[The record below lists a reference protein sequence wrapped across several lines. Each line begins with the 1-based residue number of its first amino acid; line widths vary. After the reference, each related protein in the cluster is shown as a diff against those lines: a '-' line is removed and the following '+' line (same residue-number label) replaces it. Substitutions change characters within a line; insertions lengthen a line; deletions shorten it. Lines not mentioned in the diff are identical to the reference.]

1 MRLLRIVAWALL
13 AGIAVAT
20 LAPIQW
26 RPETGLPVQAE
37 RFFAFFAA
45 GLVFTLAYRRHF
57 ALAALLLIG
66 AALGLE
72 LGQLGVPT
80 RHSGVFDLEAKV
92 LGSICGVLLGW
103 VLGGFWTRPDIRP
116 PDQPPQR

>member
-13 AGIAVAT
+13 AGIVVAT

-26 RPETGLPVQAE
+26 RPETGLPVAAE

-57 ALAALLLIG
+57 AWAALLLIG
-66 AALGLE
+66 AALALE
-72 LGQLGVPT
+72 LGQLVVPT
-80 RHSGVFDLEAKV
+80 RHGGVFDLEAKV
-92 LGSICGVLLGW
+92 LGSVCGVLLGW
-103 VLGGFWTRPDIRP
+103 GLGGLWRRPDIRP
-116 PDQPPQR
+116 PDQPARR